1 MREVPVPT
9 AFAEHPLRRPLMLL
23 AAWLIVLQ
31 AFLAGLATAQAAA
44 VAVAD
49 PLAVVCHGGEGG
61 ANPAEPTDAGKIR
74 HLCCAFCLASAP
86 ALAAPEVVLNPRSAR
101 YAEPPAILARVTIV
115 FARGV
120 IRAGPS
126 QAPPSAA

>member
-1 MREVPVPT
+1 MPT

-61 ANPAEPTDAGKIR
+61 ANPAEPTDAGKIW

-86 ALAAPEVVLNPRSAR
+86 VLAGPDAAAVSAVAAR
-101 YAEPPAILARVTIV
+101 QTEPSAILARITIV

-120 IRAGPS
+120 IRAGLS
-126 QAPPSAA
+126 RAPPSAA